1 MEQISQ
7 RYKCSAIK
15 KIKVNLSVLHCMVEH
30 HFIILHA
37 VFHILKST
45 PMLIFF
51 ASGDVN
57 MKLMLIFLPLSN
69 IDS

>member
-1 MEQISQ
+1 
-7 RYKCSAIK
+7 
-15 KIKVNLSVLHCMVEH
+15 MVEQ

-57 MKLMLIFLPLSN
+57 MKLMLTFLPLSN

>member
-1 MEQISQ
+1 
-7 RYKCSAIK
+7 
-15 KIKVNLSVLHCMVEH
+15 MVEH

-57 MKLMLIFLPLSN
+57 MKLMLTFLPLSN
-69 IDS
+69 IDSHLLMLFLYDKQKKKSFSFIWPHTSL